1 MNPQVRR
8 LALDF
13 GPLIIFGAAFFFS
26 GKNIFVA
33 TAALIPAMLVALAIG
48 YGLEKKLSPMPIF
61 TAIVVVTMGGLT
73 LYLKNDS
80 FIKMKPTVVYGFF
93 SAILLG
99 GLFLKTLYIKY
110 AFTIAFELDEEGWRK
125 LTVRWGLFFLGLAIL
140 NEAVWRNFS
149 TAVWIYAKI
158 GMIGLTFLFAIAQAP
173 LLMKHQVPH
182 ADDGKSAQD

>member
-1 MNPQVRR
+1 MSPQVRR
-8 LALDF
+8 LVLDF
-13 GPLIIFGAAFFFS
+13 GPLIIFGAAYFGS
-26 GKNIFVA
+26 GKSIFAA
-33 TAALIPAMLVALAIG
+33 TAALIPAMLIALAIG
-48 YGLEKKLSPMPIF
+48 YWFEKKLSPMPIF
-61 TAIVVVTMGGLT
+61 TAVVVVVLGGLT
-73 LYLKNDS
+73 LYLKNDA

-93 SAILLG
+93 SVILLG
-99 GLFLKTLYIKY
+99 GLLFNSLYIKY
-110 AFTIAFELDEEGWRK
+110 AFTIAFELDEAGWRK

-182 ADDGKSAQD
+182 AGDKAQD

>member
-1 MNPQVRR
+1 MSPQVRR

-13 GPLIIFGAAFFFS
+13 GPLIIFGAVYFAS

-33 TAALIPAMLVALAIG
+33 TATLIPAVLVALAIG
-48 YGLEKKLSPMPIF
+48 YGLDKKLSPMPIF
-61 TAIVVVTMGGLT
+61 TALVVVTMGGLT
-73 LYLKNDS
+73 LYLKNDA

-99 GLFLKTLYIKY
+99 GLLFNTLYIKY
-110 AFTIAFELDEEGWRK
+110 AFTIAFELNEEGWRK

-140 NEAVWRNFS
+140 NEAVWRNVS

-182 ADDGKSAQD
+182 AGEGDNAQE

>member
-1 MNPQVRR
+1 MSPQVRR

-13 GPLIIFGAAFFFS
+13 GPLIIFGAVFF
-26 GKNIFVA
+26 GWGIFAA
-33 TAALIPAMLVALAIG
+33 TAAIIPAVLIALAIG

-61 TAIVVVTMGGLT
+61 TAVVVVVLGGLT
-73 LYLKNDS
+73 LYLKNDA

-93 SAILLG
+93 STILLG
-99 GLFLKTLYIKY
+99 GLLFNSLYIKY
-110 AFTIAFELDEEGWRK
+110 AFTIAFELDEAGWRK

-173 LLMKHQVPH
+173 LLMKHQLPD
-182 ADDGKSAQD
+182 AGDKAQE